1 MPYCSQCGTQVGAGD
16 AFCASCGSRQ
26 PVAPRPVRHNFL
38 DQLSPRRASMLCYIP
53 MVGWIASLVLLA
65 TDRFRN
71 ERNVRFHA
79 FQGLYLFV
87 AWLVIE
93 QVIGPLFSTFSR
105 VHVGHGLEFVVWAI
119 WIFMLIKTSHHQ
131 DYSLP
136 IIGELA
142 EKSASEK

>member
-1 MPYCSQCGTQVGAGD
+1 MPYCSQCGTQVGAAD

-26 PVAPRPVRHNFL
+26 PAAPRPVRHNFL
-38 DQLSPRRASMLCYIP
+38 DQLSPRKASMLCYIP

-65 TDRFRN
+65 TDRFRA
-71 ERNVRFHA
+71 ERTVRFHA

-93 QVIGPLFSTFSR
+93 QVIGPIFSTFSR
-105 VHVGHGLEFVVWAI
+105 VHIGQGLEAAI
-119 WIFMLIKTSHHQ
+119 WVLWIFMLIKTAHQ
-131 DYSLP
+131 EFYSLP